1 MNNNNNQSIRFTE
14 EELIKFI
21 NEWDPIKEKYFFNY
35 QDAEIDTTIYNRI
48 WNCFYIDANSS
59 VSKEKMNK
67 VYKTVNQIYFD
78 KKSDRYMKIIET
90 VFNKFIY
97 QFVNIEGIDV
107 LFDSKYF
114 NMEWT
119 MHFDYDFEKYTST
132 YYRDHYLHQ
141 VRNMFEMLTI
151 LDKLKFDNY
160 CNEWFNTTN
169 TNSVCDYIKSLLKFD
184 VSNMPSKK
192 YKLYKD
198 IVKVIIKNSNPHIYK
213 NMNMDELEDNKNSSP
228 NQKEIVNSIYEEYIL
243 KQLFHELIYSS
254 AIISSLI
261 HDIGYPL
268 SFILKSNKNIST
280 YIPNSMHF
288 ISEIR
293 NIEYI
298 DSKLKDSLLY
308 KVVGI
313 DEISERL
320 EKYDHGV
327 LSAIILLLYYYD
339 NGKIYS
345 LSKTEKAII
354 ELSSLIIFNH
364 TIDYQDQ
371 EGGELLY
378 KKNIFAKNP
387 MSYIFRL
394 CDDIQEWERVYFEN
408 TTASNFTICTDCKTP
423 LLRVSTGDTCITY
436 GCMCN
441 SENTYNLRANE
452 YRKTINVICCKEVEI
467 KYDESSE
474 NIPKNKTI
482 IFKYDLFNLMEIA
495 KYNPGY
501 AKVRAEEIKKIKIA
515 LSYQKDLHNTYVD
528 FFMSNNPI
536 EIKLEILKR
545 YLNKNHNICDIDGL
559 LNKIGLNILSSD
571 NFPQNTVKNFI
582 HERFKIYYQLVTLI
596 NNIGNK
602 TKEVFQTEFDKII
615 DNIDNRDF
623 IILAKLARDKYYNL
637 FLCNK
642 KKMKKALETYSL
654 KEYKALEDIYLNLH
668 LTSEKEMIIVNN
680 YYDIESYINNQNDKS
695 KDNWNNYLD
704 LYYFYLMNDN
714 LNKE

>member
-1 MNNNNNQSIRFTE
+1 MMDNIQSIRFTE

-21 NEWDPIKEKYFFNY
+21 NEWDPIKEKYFYNY

-169 TNSVCDYIKSLLKFD
+169 TNSVCDYIKSLLEFD

-198 IVKVIIKNSNPHIYK
+198 IVKKSNNFSGTYK
-213 NMNMDELEDNKNSSP
+213 NMSIDDLENSKFSKH
-228 NQKEIVNSIYEEYIL
+228 KEIANSIYEEHIL
-243 KQLFHELIYSS
+243 EQLFHELIYSS
-254 AIISSLI
+254 AIVSSLI

-268 SFILKSNKNIST
+268 SFILKSNKKIST

-327 LSAIILLLYYYD
+327 LSAVVLLLYYYD

-364 TIDYQDQ
+364 TIKYQDQ
-371 EGGELLY
+371 EDKELKY

-528 FFMSNNPI
+528 FFMSNNPV

-545 YLNKNHNICDIDGL
+545 FLNKNHKIQDLDSL
-559 LNKIGLNILSSD
+559 LNKIGLDILPSD
-571 NFPQNTVKNFI
+571 SFAQTIVKKFI
-582 HERFKIYYQLVTLI
+582 RERFKIYYHLVTLI
-596 NNIGNK
+596 NDIGDK
-602 TKEVFQTEFDKII
+602 TKEVFQTEFDEII
-615 DNIDNRDF
+615 NNIDNRDF
-623 IILAKLARDKYYNL
+623 IILAKLARDKYYNSY
-637 FLCNK
+637 LCNEEE
-642 KKMKKALETYSL
+642 MNEALETCSLIKCKELEEIYS
-654 KEYKALEDIYLNLH
+654 NLH
-668 LTSEKEMIIVNN
+668 LTSKKEMIIVNN

-704 LYYFYLMNDN
+704 LYYFYLMNEN
-714 LNKE
+714 LIKE